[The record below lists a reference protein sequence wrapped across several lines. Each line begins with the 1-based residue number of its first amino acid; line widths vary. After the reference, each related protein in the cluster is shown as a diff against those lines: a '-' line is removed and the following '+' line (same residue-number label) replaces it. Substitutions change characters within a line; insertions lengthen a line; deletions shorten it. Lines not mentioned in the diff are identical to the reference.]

1 MKPTSKP
8 VKKNKTLGG
17 KKLEK
22 TQSLKNTKLGP
33 IAPLTRVIS

>member
-8 VKKNKTLGG
+8 VKNSKLGG

-22 TQSLKNTKLGP
+22 KQTLKQ

>member
-8 VKKNKTLGG
+8 VKNSKLGG

-22 TQSLKNTKLGP
+22 TQSLKNVKPLKN
-33 IAPLTRVIS
+33 IAPLTRNF

>member
-8 VKKNKTLGG
+8 VKNSKLG

-22 TQSLKNTKLGP
+22 TQSLKNIKPLVRV
-33 IAPLTRVIS
+33 APLTRNF